1 MANSPQA
8 TKRAKQAQ
16 QKRLHN
22 DSLESEMRT
31 YIKEIS
37 SALEKNEI
45 ESAQAALKKAF
56 IKIDRLAG
64 NRVIHPNRG
73 ARLKSRLNKL
83 VKKASESK

>member
-8 TKRAKQAQ
+8 TKRARQAQ

-22 DSLESEMRT
+22 DALESEMRT

-37 SALEKNEI
+37 AALDDNKI
-45 ESAQAALKKAF
+45 DVAQTALKKAN

-83 VKKASESK
+83 VKRASESK

>member
-8 TKRAKQAQ
+8 TKRARQAQ
-16 QKRLHN
+16 KRRLHN

-31 YIKEIS
+31 YIKDIHT
-37 SALEKNEI
+37 ALGEKNI
-45 ESAQAALKKAF
+45 ESAQAAYKKAT

-73 ARLKSRLNKL
+73 NRLKSRLNKMI
-83 VKKASESK
+83 KNASES